1 MERLMR
7 GTIWIGALALTAAVG
22 AAQESRRSF
31 ATAVFLDDWE
41 RWSGEAHRTFAD
53 RKALGPTKLQ
63 SAKDAAARIA
73 KEIAALR
80 EKTPTEAACETR
92 PAERVK
98 RILGDREESLAKFV
112 ENGEAKQRKR
122 KRAALSELK
131 DLRDAFAP
139 RVDEVADRKRRLDA
153 LAKQLEELR
162 KTWVAGLQESPLS
175 AAERGRL
182 FDLPESL
189 ALCAERL
196 KKAAEEDAA
205 LKVRAERLLARYD
218 DAIEVYRSL

>member
-1 MERLMR
+1 MTRLERL
-7 GTIWIGALALTAAVG
+7 GAAALLAAAQVAG
-22 AAQESRRSF
+22 AQESRRAF
-31 ATAVFLDDWE
+31 ATAVFLDDWD

-63 SAKDAAARIA
+63 SSKEASARIA

-80 EKTPTEAACETR
+80 EKTPTAAACETR

-98 RILGDREESLAKFV
+98 RVLGDREEALAKFV
-112 ENGEAKQRKR
+112 ENGEAAQRKR
-122 KRAALSELK
+122 KRAALAELK
-131 DLRDAFAP
+131 DQRDAFAP
-139 RVDEVADRKRRLDA
+139 RADEIAERKRRLET
-153 LAKQLEELR
+153 LAKQFEELR
-162 KTWVAGLQESPLS
+162 KTWVAGLQEAPLS

-189 ALCAERL
+189 GLCVERL

-205 LKVRAERLLARYD
+205 LKVRVDRLLARYD
-218 DAIEVYRSL
+218 DAIAVYRAL